1 MTTITIE
8 ERSAPST
15 HAAAAGPA
23 PAEGRSSHRNVGS
36 TERLASAVAG
46 GLLALHGLRRGDG
59 LGVAL
64 GALGVVAL
72 QRGITGHCQVFGALG
87 VSTAEGDAGAPH
99 RPVILQSSVT
109 VDADPRR
116 LYELWRDPD
125 NLPRFMS
132 FLDSVEPLSDTVAR
146 WRLRAPLG
154 RSVSFDAKIVAEAE
168 GGFIAWQ
175 STDQS
180 RLVHE
185 GEVRFRE
192 APGNRGTEVDLLLHF
207 HPPAGALGSALASLL
222 DDAAEMK
229 LRGDLKRFKQWVET
243 GEIATTDG
251 QPSGR

>member
-8 ERSAPST
+8 ERSTPET
-15 HAAAAGPA
+15 DVPAALPDTVEDRATN
-23 PAEGRSSHRNVGS
+23 RNVGS
-36 TERLASAVAG
+36 TERLGSAIGG
-46 GLLALHGLRRGDG
+46 GLLALYGLRRGDG
-59 LGVAL
+59 LGVVL
-64 GALGVVAL
+64 GALGVAAL

-87 VSTAEGDAGAPH
+87 ISTADADAHP
-99 RPVILQSSVT
+99 RPVILKSSVT
-109 VDADPRR
+109 VAADSRR

-146 WRLRAPLG
+146 WHLRAPLG
-154 RSVSFDAKIVAEAE
+154 RSVSFDAEIIAEAE
-168 GGFIAWQ
+168 GGYIAWQ
-175 STDQS
+175 STETS

-229 LRGDLKRFKQWVET
+229 LRADLKRFKQWVET
-243 GEIATTDG
+243 GEVATTEG